1 MKKSRILTILM
12 VLVLMFSLVACSTA
26 KNNDKS
32 QSNNTADISDLMES
46 EPSNLDDATAL
57 YKKLMQKENEILSS
71 NSQLFVDFVDSD
83 VAVFG
88 CLTNGEQHLTIN
100 GQVRCLLVLIHH
112 RQ

>member
-1 MKKSRILTILM
+1 MKKSKILTILM

-57 YKKLMQKENEILSS
+57 YQKLMQKENEILSS
-71 NSQLFVDFVDSD
+71 NSQLWEK
-83 VAVFG
+83 VFM
-88 CLTNGEQHLTIN
+88 CSEYKNEFKN
-100 GQVRCLLVLIHH
+100 P
-112 RQ
+112 RQIIPFSSTRRYASSVQSLM